1 MRAGR
6 AARLSVSDTSPCGSR
21 IAALDVEHEHRLRPR
36 GGEQVG
42 EVVEAPPG
50 RREGPAIP
58 VERQRAGGLQV
69 AELEPP
75 AAEVEIGL
83 DHIRAGALG
92 RAQPM
97 RLVAGAMR
105 DQQWCVDHV
114 APPPNVPCGL

>member
-6 AARLSVSDTSPCGSR
+6 AARLSSLRYRPCGSR
-21 IAALDVEHEHRLRPR
+21 IAALDVQHEHRLGPR

-58 VERQRAGGLQV
+58 VERQRAGSLQV

-75 AAEVEIGL
+75 APEVEIGL
-83 DHIRAGALG
+83 DHVRTGTLG
-92 RAQPM
+92 RAQPV
-97 RLVAGAMR
+97 RLVARAMG

-114 APPPNVPCGL
+114 APPPNVPCGR